1 MSLSAVSMGVGSS
14 GTTSW
19 VDSPQTGRRLHCMFS
34 CCFSV
39 ATQILKMKQHLVPM
53 GTEYRIRV
61 EAQPVELV
69 VPKQVEV
76 QEPAGN
82 LPVRP

>member
-1 MSLSAVSMGVGSS
+1 MGVGSS
-14 GTTSW
+14 GTTGASW
-19 VDSPQTGRRLHCMFS
+19 VDSPQTGCRLHYMFS

-76 QEPAGN
+76 QEPAWN